1 MKTTL
6 NDHIWNMGIALEE
19 AENAFRNEEVPIG
32 VVITDPDGK
41 IVTKSFNQKEKLFD
55 PCGHAEVLALT
66 EAGKLKKNWRLEGHT
81 LYTTLEPCPMCL
93 GAMVQARIKSL
104 VFGAYDPKGGSI
116 SLGYNLYKDKRLN
129 HNFEITG
136 GVRHYE
142 CSRILSAFFKDKR
155 KSYRRHNNF

>member
-66 EAGKLKKNWRLEGHT
+66 EAGKLKK
-81 LYTTLEPCPMCL
+81 
-93 GAMVQARIKSL
+93 
-104 VFGAYDPKGGSI
+104 
-116 SLGYNLYKDKRLN
+116 
-129 HNFEITG
+129 TG
-136 GVRHYE
+136 GLKVIH
-142 CSRILSAFFKDKR
+142 CIQP
-155 KSYRRHNNF
+155 

>member
-1 MKTTL
+1 MKMTL

-93 GAMVQARIKSL
+93 GAMVQARIKCL

-129 HNFEITG
+129 HNFETIG

-142 CSRILSAFFKDKR
+142 CSRILSVFFKDKR
-155 KSYRRHNNF
+155 KSYKRHSNF

>member
-1 MKTTL
+1 
-6 NDHIWNMGIALEE
+6 
-19 AENAFRNEEVPIG
+19 
-32 VVITDPDGK
+32 
-41 IVTKSFNQKEKLFD
+41 
-55 PCGHAEVLALT
+55 
-66 EAGKLKKNWRLEGHT
+66 
-81 LYTTLEPCPMCL
+81 MCL

-129 HNFEITG
+129 HNFETIG